1 MLLLPFFF
9 QNTRSEIKKMNEI
22 KRGIVAFLLAAA
34 LLVSMVGM
42 ASAVNQIWLL
52 KDSGAGACGADYEMC
67 RGSGHGEGYVGMT
80 DQSHIWSAD
89 EAVSVAGGVSFGTG
103 TWTGT
108 LDYLGEH
115 SGGFLDPGETMTVE
129 IGSFDGST
137 FTSAMTQ
144 IHSPTEPKGATF
156 VSVAPDTGFTVPQN
170 HCLALKLTVSGTVY
184 VSVNGVE
191 PGSSYIRSPS
201 VDPGYPVPELST
213 LVLLSFGLLAL
224 MGYVGLKRRNNKK

>member
-1 MLLLPFFF
+1 
-9 QNTRSEIKKMNEI
+9 MNEI

-34 LLVSMVGM
+34 LLVSIVGM
-42 ASAVNQIWLL
+42 ASAASQIWNL
-52 KDSGAGACGADYEMC
+52 KDSGVGACGADYEMS
-67 RGSGHGEGYVGMT
+67 RGSGHGASYVGMT
-80 DQSHIWSAD
+80 DQSYIWSAD

-108 LDYLGEH
+108 LDYLGNH
-115 SGGFLDPGETMTVE
+115 LGGFLDPGETMTVE
-129 IGSFDGST
+129 IGSLSPGGA

-144 IHSPTEPKGATF
+144 TDYSATDKRAATF

-201 VDPGYPVPELST
+201 VDPGYPYPELST